1 MRSIIYSAL
10 KVIAIILFVVTIVP
24 SIISLIVIW
33 FAPTGDVSSYNLNMI
48 LMWFLQIGFYSILAI
63 YLWLAANKLSIMI
76 SRDNEQDLYFS
87 IDRGRL
93 LETGFIVI
101 GIYVLIIHIPNV
113 FSQLLTISIV

>member
-76 SRDNEQDLYFS
+76 SLDNEQYLYFS

-93 LETGFIVI
+93 LETGFIVN

>member
-76 SRDNEQDLYFS
+76 SRDNEQDYPTEGGPLAQ
-87 IDRGRL
+87 RHATVREHGRRKIL
-93 LETGFIVI
+93 RSVSGQQ
-101 GIYVLIIHIPNV
+101 GQAYD
-113 FSQLLTISIV
+113 